1 MEYRDYYA
9 TLDVPRGASQ
19 ADIKKAFRKLARK
32 YHPDVAKSD
41 PNTPG
46 GDSNAEKRFKE
57 VNEAHAVLGDP
68 EKRKLYDQLGSD
80 WEAYARAGAGR
91 GAGAGAAGGFQGFA
105 GGAGGGAGGFA
116 GFPGGVRFEYHGD
129 PEDLAGFSDFFRTF
143 FAGGAEAPRAAGSA
157 SGART
162 SGTRV
167 RMGRAGSIDDLLG
180 GFGFGNVDMDELAG
194 NEGFAG
200 PNFGN
205 AGSPTGTAAGRTGR
219 AGTRRLPS
227 YEATAEI
234 TLEEAFHGA
243 TRIVEIEGR
252 RLEVKIPRGIDTG
265 KRVRMAGAGPGGA
278 DVHVVIRVAPHPVF
292 ARKGHDL
299 HRELPITLAEAL
311 LGAEVPV
318 GTLKGRVLLKVP
330 PATQPGR
337 TFRLAGQ
344 GMPHM
349 TGSEV
354 GDLYVKIRVVLPDHL
369 DDEAKRLVRGLAD
382 HIKQPDPRRTDGR
395 G

>member
-19 ADIKKAFRKLARK
+19 ADIKKAYRKLARK
-32 YHPDVAKSD
+32 YHPDVAKHTPDGD
-41 PNTPG
+41 P
-46 GDSNAEKRFKE
+46 NAEKRFKE
-57 VNEAHAVLGDP
+57 INEAHAVIGDP

-80 WEAYARAGAGR
+80 WEAYARAGAAGAGR
-91 GAGAGAAGGFQGFA
+91 GAGAGAAGGFQGFV
-105 GGAGGGAGGFA
+105 GGAGGFQ

-143 FAGGAEAPRAAGSA
+143 FAGGAEAPGAGASA
-157 SGART
+157 SGARA

-167 RMGRAGSIDDLLG
+167 RTGRAGSIDDLLG
-180 GFGFGNVDMDELAG
+180 GFGFGSVDMDELDDSGA
-194 NEGFAG
+194 FAG
-200 PNFGN
+200 AGFGA
-205 AGSPTGTAAGRTGR
+205 AGSRTGAAAGRTGR
-219 AGTRRLPS
+219 AATRRLPS

-311 LGAEVPV
+311 VGAEVPV
-318 GTLKGRVLLKVP
+318 GTLKGRVLLKIP
-330 PATQPGR
+330 PGTQPGR

-349 TGSEV
+349 SGNGV

-369 DDEAKRLVRGLAD
+369 DDEAKRLVRRLAE

>member
-19 ADIKKAFRKLARK
+19 ADIKKAYRKLARK

-41 PNTPG
+41 ANAADG
-46 GDSNAEKRFKE
+46 GANAEKRFKE
-57 VNEAHAVLGDP
+57 INEANAVLGDP
-68 EKRKLYDQLGSD
+68 AKRKLYDQLGSD
-80 WEAYARAGAGR
+80 WEAYARAGAAGAGR
-91 GAGAGAAGGFQGFA
+91 GAGGGFQGFT
-105 GGAGGGAGGFA
+105 GGGGGSAGGFA

-143 FAGGAEAPRAAGSA
+143 FAGGAGAPTAGGSA
-157 SGART
+157 SGARP

-167 RMGRAGSIDDLLG
+167 RTGRASSIDDLLG
-180 GFGFGNVDMDELAG
+180 GFGFGSVDMDELDG
-194 NEGFAG
+194 PEGFAG
-200 PNFGN
+200 AGF
-205 AGSPTGTAAGRTGR
+205 GSPGSRGGTATGRAGR

-252 RLEVKIPRGIDTG
+252 RLEVKIPRGIEPG
-265 KRVRMAGAGPGGA
+265 KRVRMAGAGPDGA

-299 HRELPITLAEAL
+299 HRELPVTLAEAL
-311 LGAEVPV
+311 LGAEAPV
-318 GTLKGRVLLKVP
+318 GTLKGRVLLKIP
-330 PATQPGR
+330 PGTQPGR

-344 GMPHM
+344 GMPHI
-349 TGSEV
+349 TGNGV

-369 DDEAKRLVRGLAD
+369 DDEAKRLVRELAD
-382 HIKQPDPRRTDGR
+382 HIEQPDPRRADGR